1 LADGAHI
8 FGKLLEGGIVCLG
21 LRTDEKVRT
30 FQMGQKLRA
39 NQLTQASLDPIPL
52 DDLSPVFWDDD
63 SDPWMQQQGSAY
75 PGFEALGLDS
85 LPCTS
90 NSFEVG
96 LARQP
101 RGTRKPKRFRRRRIS
116 MVVGLSAVC
125 VPSCDGGSELH
136 GPI

>member
-1 LADGAHI
+1 LANGAHI

-21 LRTDEKVRT
+21 LRTDEKIST
-30 FQMGQKLRA
+30 FEVGQKLRA
-39 NQLTQASLDPIPL
+39 HQLTQPSFDTISL

-63 SDPWMQQQGSAY
+63 SNPWMHEQGSAY
-75 PGFEALGLDS
+75 PSFKALGLDS

-96 LARQP
+96 LARQS
-101 RGTRKPKRFRRRRIS
+101 RTTRKPKRFRRRRIS
-116 MVVGLSAVC
+116 MVVGLSAVYA
-125 VPSCDGGSELH
+125 PSCDGGSEPH